1 MVYHVANA
9 ENVGGTLRKIFIPL
23 SFLIGISI
31 ALISHAVRADVLFEG
46 YSKVLV
52 GGVHSGYT
60 IVRYEFDNK
69 KKQFIATTFLKTN
82 ELASNL
88 TESLKA
94 VSTDDL
100 KPVSYEYTI
109 LMGTTTKAID
119 ATFKNGKF
127 LATVKDG
134 AKIEKISKDLPKGAF
149 LSSFLAYVMLRSP
162 TGFKADTKYE
172 FQAIAEEDAAIYK
185 GVAYV
190 KGQEDFNGLKALR
203 VLNDFKGSKFISM
216 VNEKGEMYSTKA
228 PVQGVS
234 TELVAKPS
242 EATANFQVPSP
253 ILRNLFGD
261 IPTGQVNEVS
271 KRGQTD
277 LKQQGIPQGKG
288 IQVKGSEEPTTT
300 VPGK

>member
-1 MVYHVANA
+1 M
-9 ENVGGTLRKIFIPL
+9 RKIFLPL

-46 YSKVLV
+46 YSKVMV

-94 VSTDDL
+94 VSDADL
-100 KPVSYEYTI
+100 KPISYQYTI
-109 LMGTTTKAID
+109 LMGNTTKVID
-119 ATFKNGKF
+119 AEFKKGKF
-127 LATVKDG
+127 LATIKNEG
-134 AKIEKISKDLPKGAF
+134 KIEKISKDAPKGTF

-172 FQAIAEEDAAIYK
+172 FEAVAEEDAAFYK

-190 KGQEDFNGLKALR
+190 KGQEDFNGMKALR
-203 VLNDFKGSKFISM
+203 VLNDFKGSKFISL

-242 EATANFQVPSP
+242 DATGSFQVPTP

-261 IPTGQVNEVS
+261 VPTGQINEVS

-288 IQVKGSEEPTTT
+288 IQVKGEEASPSTT

>member
-1 MVYHVANA
+1 MFL
-9 ENVGGTLRKIFIPL
+9 GL

-31 ALISHAVRADVLFEG
+31 ALISHAVRADILFEG

-52 GGVHSGYT
+52 GGVHSGYS

-94 VSTDDL
+94 ISTDDL
-100 KPVSYEYTI
+100 KPVSYQYTI
-109 LMGTTTKAID
+109 LMGTTTKVID
-119 ATFKNGKF
+119 AEFKKGKF
-127 LATVKDG
+127 IATVKDG

-149 LSSFLAYVMLRSP
+149 FSSFLAYVMLRSP

-172 FQAIAEEDAAIYK
+172 FQAIAEEDAALYK

-190 KGQEDFNGLKALR
+190 KSLEDYNGLKALR

-216 VNEKGEMYSTKA
+216 VSDKGEMFSTKA
-228 PVQGVS
+228 PVQGVA

-242 EATANFQVPSP
+242 DATATFQIPTP

-261 IPTGQVNEVS
+261 VPTGQVNEVS
-271 KRGQTD
+271 RRAQME
-277 LKQQGIPQGKG
+277 
-288 IQVKGSEEPTTT
+288 VKKETTPTTT
-300 VPGK
+300 SPQPPGK